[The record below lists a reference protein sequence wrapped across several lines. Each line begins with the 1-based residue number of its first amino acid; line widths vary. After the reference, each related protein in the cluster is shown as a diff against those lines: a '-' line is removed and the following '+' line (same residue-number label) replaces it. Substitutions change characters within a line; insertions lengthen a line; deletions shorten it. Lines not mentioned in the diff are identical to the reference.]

1 MALIMFKRGEALNIP
16 ALKPGEPGWC
26 LDTGE
31 LFIGTND
38 TVQGNIL
45 VGSGFVGD
53 ISEVEERLGTLED
66 MMQALQNNGKVTGG
80 DIYIQNTPPTTPN
93 ENDIWFDL
101 SLIGE

>member
-31 LFIGTND
+31 LFIGTN
-38 TVQGNIL
+38 
-45 VGSGFVGD
+45 
-53 ISEVEERLGTLED
+53 
-66 MMQALQNNGKVTGG
+66 
-80 DIYIQNTPPTTPN
+80 

-101 SLIGE
+101 SQITRGVK